1 MNCSQSPFILD
12 FTNSSTPNSTIL
24 PSTTSVPTKHANNIQ
39 LTTPITPLSEDQSV
53 PLSIAIDDEPL
64 QMQSLPEKDPT
75 TSLDT
80 NISTISELKP
90 TSFDLLAN
98 SEIPIFFKLSSTVV
112 YQQGITSSAT
122 AQLDDSSN
130 SSSMDDSTTRS
141 SPDDA
146 STSSSMAMDQQT
158 PQLYSIQPNFLPFP
172 IHTNVNVIPVSINID
187 LPETSFTSTTNMI
200 SEPTIDISVQAVDEP
215 PPEKTPQ
222 ENGDYK
228 RQKGWEEL
236 VVECLHWP

>member
-98 SEIPIFFKLSSTVV
+98 SEIPIFFKLSSTVLLL
-112 YQQGITSSAT
+112 S
-122 AQLDDSSN
+122 
-130 SSSMDDSTTRS
+130 
-141 SPDDA
+141 
-146 STSSSMAMDQQT
+146 
-158 PQLYSIQPNFLPFP
+158 
-172 IHTNVNVIPVSINID
+172 
-187 LPETSFTSTTNMI
+187 
-200 SEPTIDISVQAVDEP
+200 
-215 PPEKTPQ
+215 
-222 ENGDYK
+222 
-228 RQKGWEEL
+228 
-236 VVECLHWP
+236 